1 MRNAGSCIKRRAVR
15 ALVTGHEGFV
25 GRHLVPKLVR
35 AGYDVH
41 GTENLQ
47 EFLRSPLATQTW
59 DVVVHL
65 AANIINVHDRGK
77 IGMRAFDDIQLDL
90 TMFKWIERNPPAKI
104 FVAMSSCALDFPED
118 PYCMVKITLES
129 FAQCLRKQNV
139 PVVIL
144 RPFSGYGA
152 DQSLEYPF
160 PAILARACRRED
172 PLLVWGGSQ
181 VRDWIH
187 IEDLTDALVYGLD
200 HFPRGVPIQIGT
212 GIGTDFSTLAKTMA
226 EAVGYSPRIVGD
238 TTKQSSSPRRV
249 ADISLAQ
256 NFGWRSRISLR
267 QGIESALA
275 QADSAP
281 SGELSA
287 ELNRAAIR
295 S

>member
-1 MRNAGSCIKRRAVR
+1 MR

-90 TMFKWIERNPPAKI
+90 TMFKWIESNPPAKI

-160 PAILARACRRED
+160 PAILARARRRED

-187 IEDLTDALVYGLD
+187 IEDLTDANRL
-200 HFPRGVPIQIGT
+200 RT
-212 GIGTDFSTLAKTMA
+212 GSFS
-226 EAVGYSPRIVGD
+226 P
-238 TTKQSSSPRRV
+238 
-249 ADISLAQ
+249 
-256 NFGWRSRISLR
+256 WRSHPDRYGHRHGFFHVGKNDGRGCRLF
-267 QGIESALA
+267 
-275 QADSAP
+275 
-281 SGELSA
+281 
-287 ELNRAAIR
+287 AANCGR
-295 S
+295 YH

>member
-1 MRNAGSCIKRRAVR
+1 MR

-25 GRHLVPKLVR
+25 GRHLAPKLVR
-35 AGYDVH
+35 AGYEVH
-41 GTENLQ
+41 GTENRR

-65 AANIINVHDRGK
+65 AANIVNVHDRGK

-90 TMFKWIERNPPAKI
+90 KMLKWIESNPPAKV
-104 FVAMSSCALDFPED
+104 FVAMSSCALDFPGD

-129 FAQCLRKQNV
+129 FAHCLHKRGV
-139 PVVIL
+139 SIVIL

-160 PAILARACRRED
+160 PAIMGRARRHED

-181 VRDWIH
+181 VRDWVH
-187 IEDLTDALVYGLD
+187 IEDLTDAIIYGLD
-200 HFPRGVPIQIGT
+200 HFPRGVPVQIGT
-212 GIGTDFSTLAKTMA
+212 GLGTDFFTLAKMMA
-226 EAVGYSPRIVGD
+226 EAVGYSPRIAGD
-238 TTKQSSSPRRV
+238 ASKQSSSPRRV

-256 NFGWRSRISLR
+256 KFGWRARISLQ

-275 QADSAP
+275 QSNE
-281 SGELSA
+281 ELSA
-287 ELNRAAIR
+287 ELDRAAIR